1 MRAWK
6 CRECS
11 EKAGVLGTR
20 KGGSV
25 YGGPA
30 REGTGVVGPSVDML
44 EETGESGTRTDE
56 FICSGP
62 A

>member
-1 MRAWK
+1 MGWK
-6 CRECS
+6 VLEG
-11 EKAGVLGTR
+11 AGVLETG

-44 EETGESGTRTDE
+44 EETGEFGTRTDE
-56 FICSGP
+56 SSCSGP